1 MEDRGSLVQSRSMTR
16 FCRMNEQSN
25 VALAG
30 ARKAVIDALRNRA
43 KKARFTT
50 ELAVALQRARVGKEE
65 MEQALADLQAEGV
78 VMIRDNFCADPHLAG
93 VDLRVVALVES
104 VDGADPE
111 LSAIRE
117 INSVW
122 DKWLGE
128 YLANHRCG

>member
-1 MEDRGSLVQSRSMTR
+1 MNKQSTVDPNGAKKAVVDVLRSR
-16 FCRMNEQSN
+16 
-25 VALAG
+25 
-30 ARKAVIDALRNRA
+30 ARKA
-43 KKARFTT
+43 RFIT
-50 ELAVALQRARVGKEE
+50 ELAAALGRSRIGKEQ
-65 MEQALADLQAEGV
+65 MEQALAELQTEGV

-104 VDGADPE
+104 VDGADAQ

-117 INSVW
+117 IDSAW

>member
-1 MEDRGSLVQSRSMTR
+1 
-16 FCRMNEQSN
+16 MNEQSN
-25 VALAG
+25 VSLTG
-30 ARKAVIDALRNRA
+30 AKKAVIEVLRSRA

-50 ELAVALQRARVGKEE
+50 ELAVALQRSRVGKEE

-104 VDGADPE
+104 VDSADAQ

-117 INSVW
+117 IDEAWN
-122 DKWLGE
+122 KWLGE